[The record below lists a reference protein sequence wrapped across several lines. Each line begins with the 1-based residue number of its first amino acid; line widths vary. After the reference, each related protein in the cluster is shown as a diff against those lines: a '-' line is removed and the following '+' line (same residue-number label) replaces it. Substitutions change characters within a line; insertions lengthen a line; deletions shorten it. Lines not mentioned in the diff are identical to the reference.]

1 MMTRTAKPE
10 VEEGDRHAEVE
21 EGDDRTFSLC
31 ATGRALVPPLTNQAY
46 KNQLVLLLLFF
57 GKKEKYI

>member
-1 MMTRTAKPE
+1 MMTRT
-10 VEEGDRHAEVE
+10 VEPEVE
-21 EGDDRTFSLC
+21 EGDDRAFGLC
-31 ATGRALVPPLTNQAY
+31 ALVPPLTNQAY

>member
-1 MMTRTAKPE
+1 MTRTAKPE

-31 ATGRALVPPLTNQAY
+31 ATGRALVPPLTNQTY

-57 GKKEKYI
+57 GKKEIYI